1 VAFPGAYKA
10 SDPGITVDAYKGVYS
25 NCLGV
30 ISSADLCGS
39 ASVYDSRTGEVYLLR
54 AGGDM
59 VRGMRMC
66 GGFL

>member
-10 SDPGITVDAYKGVYS
+10 SDPGITVDAYKGVWN

-30 ISSADLCGS
+30 ILSADLCVS
-39 ASVYDSRTGEVYLLR
+39 ASVYDSRTGEVHLLR

-59 VRGMRMC
+59 IREMGTC
-66 GGFL
+66 WGFF